1 MPDFEVDQ
9 TFLDSRQYAT
19 GSIQDYEAVYG
30 QDFVSPGGISMAKE
44 LIAKL
49 GLKTGAKVLDVGCGL
64 GGSAF
69 LMARSF
75 GLKVDGIDLSK
86 NMIQM
91 AQDKLRKHDLESL
104 VSLQHGDILDLEQEK
119 FYDGIVSRDVF
130 LHIHDKSRLFGLLYG
145 ALKSSGKLLF
155 TDYCCGEK
163 PWPEGFSRY
172 VRDRGYCLHT
182 LSEYAELME
191 LAGFK
196 SITSTD
202 LTERF
207 IAILRDDLH
216 TIAHSNLETEVK
228 EKLEQSWRAKLQR
241 AESGCHRWGMFT
253 AIKNENS

>member
-1 MPDFEVDQ
+1 MADFETDQ
-9 TFLDSRQYAT
+9 PFLDSKQYAT
-19 GSIQDYEAVYG
+19 DSIQDYEAVYG
-30 QDFVSPGGISMAKE
+30 QDFVSPGGEGMASE

-49 GLKTGAKVLDVGCGL
+49 GLEPGANVLDAGCGL

-75 GLKVDGIDLSK
+75 GLMVDGIDLSK
-86 NMIQM
+86 NMIRM
-91 AQDKLRKHDLESL
+91 AQDKLRNHDLDSL
-104 VSLQHGDILDLEQEK
+104 VSLQHGDILELDREK
-119 FYDGIVSRDVF
+119 FYEGIYSRDVF
-130 LHIHDKSRLFGLLYG
+130 LHIHDKSSLFRVLYR

-163 PWPEGFSRY
+163 PWPEDFSRY
-172 VRDRGYCLHT
+172 VKERGYCLHT
-182 LSEYAELME
+182 LPEYAELME

-207 IAILRDDLH
+207 IAILYHDIY
-216 TIAHSNLETEVK
+216 TIAHSNLEPKVK
-228 EKLEQSWRAKLQR
+228 EKLKQSWRAKLQR

-253 AIKNENS
+253 ARKN

>member
-9 TFLDSRQYAT
+9 TFLDSKQYAT
-19 GSIQDYEAVYG
+19 ESIQDYETVYG
-30 QDFVSPGGISMAKE
+30 QDFVSPGGITMAEE

-49 GLKTGAKVLDVGCGL
+49 ELKPGAKVLDVGCGL

-75 GLKVDGIDLSK
+75 GLKVDGIDLSQ
-86 NMIQM
+86 NMIRM
-91 AQDKLRKHDLESL
+91 AQDKLRNHCLESL
-104 VSLQHGDILDLEQEK
+104 VSLQHGDILELEQEK

-130 LHIHDKSRLFGLLYG
+130 LHIHDKSRLFELLYG

-163 PWPEGFSRY
+163 PWPEDFSRY
-172 VRDRGYCLHT
+172 VKQRGYCLHT

-196 SITSTD
+196 SIASTD
-202 LTERF
+202 LTDRF
-207 IAILRDDLH
+207 IAILHDDLY
-216 TIAHSNLETEVK
+216 TIAHANLETKVK
-228 EKLEQSWRAKLQR
+228 EKLTQSWRAKLQR

-253 AIKNENS
+253 ARKN